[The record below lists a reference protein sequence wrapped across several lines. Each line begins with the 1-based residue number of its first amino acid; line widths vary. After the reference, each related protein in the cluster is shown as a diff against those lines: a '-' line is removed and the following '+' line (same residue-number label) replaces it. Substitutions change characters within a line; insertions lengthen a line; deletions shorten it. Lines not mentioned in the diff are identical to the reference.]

1 MQPQWVTTSPSSWSG
16 PARAAAR
23 NAPPRPPPAPS
34 LSVPAPHRPHHRNQ
48 PLVPPPGLIASAT
61 GDVIDEGGTASV
73 TFTFTDTESAGP
85 HSAVIDW
92 ADGDID
98 TLPSVTSP
106 FTATHPYLDDGLFIV
121 AVTVILTGCNCEKTN
136 PSFPLTLGETRAY
149 LAVYGA
155 ATATDVAHFFGAR
168 VSNAKLW
175 LAALDGELTA
185 VRCGD
190 RQGLLALAPDIPA
203 LTVKPPAAAK

>member
-1 MQPQWVTTSPSSWSG
+1 MNTTSS
-16 PARAAAR
+16 AR
-23 NAPPRPPPAPS
+23 
-34 LSVPAPHRPHHRNQ
+34 
-48 PLVPPPGLIASAT
+48 I
-61 GDVIDEGGTASV
+61 
-73 TFTFTDTESAGP
+73 
-85 HSAVIDW
+85 
-92 ADGDID
+92 
-98 TLPSVTSP
+98 
-106 FTATHPYLDDGLFIV
+106 FIV
-121 AVTVILTGCNCEKTN
+121 AVTVILTGCNCGKTN

-190 RQGLLALAPDIPA
+190 RQGLLALARDIPD